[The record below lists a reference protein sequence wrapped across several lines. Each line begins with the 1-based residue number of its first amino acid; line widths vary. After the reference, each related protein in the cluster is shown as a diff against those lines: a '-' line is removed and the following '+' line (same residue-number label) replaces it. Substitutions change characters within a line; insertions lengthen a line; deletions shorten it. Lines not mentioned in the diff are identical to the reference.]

1 MAAISPSLL
10 LPHGQT
16 LASPQL
22 HRRLLLTFARRAPAL
37 SSRVPAR
44 KRHGPS
50 RRSPPPHAVAA
61 EEAAVETEELE
72 QQASSAAAMEVEV
85 EVKKDRVVLPTNDSS
100 ERLLRIRHTVSFFAL
115 KFVFSWIKIRSLHC
129 L

>member
-10 LPHGQT
+10 LSNGQT
-16 LASPQL
+16 LASPPL
-22 HRRLLLTFARRAPAL
+22 HRRLLLTFARRTPAL

-50 RRSPPPHAVAA
+50 RRSPPPRAVAA
-61 EEAAVETEELE
+61 EEAAVETEEPE
-72 QQASSAAAMEVEV
+72 QQASSSAAMEAEVAVE
-85 EVKKDRVVLPTNDSS
+85 KDRVVLPTNDSS

-115 KFVFSWIKIRSLHC
+115 KFVFSWIKIRSLRC